1 MSIASSDE
9 ASVDN
14 NITDYNNFFYTAEF
28 YIGSNSQQVRLQ
40 LDTGSSVLWIPSMQ
54 NFNSEE
60 YSCFDCTT
68 STTCDS
74 NYNDDET
81 LYYGK
86 GSAQGYRMTDQ
97 VNLGGITIPQFNMLL
112 VDSMNDFSY
121 LQTFGLLGL
130 GLGRN
135 PYTANF
141 QFPTILE
148 TLSENG
154 LISTNAFSILLGI
167 TQDTTDDETTGE
179 IIFGG
184 YDSQYAQSDF
194 AFVNVYTSAST
205 FFWAAD
211 LTSVGYGTSIT
222 ISDQTNV
229 PCIFD
234 TGTSLLDLPQDYV
247 NNFINEA
254 ANQGIIISQDSNSG
268 YYTFPCSEMNSLP
281 NLVFYF
287 GSETFQIP
295 PSSYTIQK
303 DGNLLENG
311 NCALGINSM
320 NSNPISLTNPII
332 LGDVFLK
339 NFYTYYNADDNTV
352 GFTLPKPALPNTNP
366 NSNPNPNPNP
376 NPTSSPPW
384 IMIILVIV
392 IVVAVVVIYERSKAK
407 KQQDSKSAALISAQT
422 EARKN
427 SELEMSR
434 EERRV

>member
-9 ASVDN
+9 TSGDN
-14 NITDYNNFFYTAEF
+14 NITDINDFIYTAEF
-28 YIGSNSQQVRLQ
+28 TFGSNYQQVLLQ
-40 LDTGSSVLWIPSMQ
+40 LDTGSSVLWMPSVSMQ
-54 NFNSEE
+54 SSNNEL
-60 YSCFDCTT
+60 SCFDCAT

-74 NYNDDET
+74 DYNDDET
-81 LYYGK
+81 LSYGR
-86 GSAQGYRMTDQ
+86 GSAQGHRITDQ
-97 VNLGGITIPQFNMLL
+97 VNLGGVTIPQFNMLL
-112 VDSMNDFSY
+112 VDSMNDFSS

-154 LISTNAFSILLGI
+154 LISTSAFSIYLGT
-167 TQDTTDDETTGE
+167 TQATSSGGTTGE

-184 YDSQYAQSDF
+184 YDPTYAQSDF
-194 AFVNVYTSAST
+194 VFVDVKTSAST

-211 LTSVGYGTSIT
+211 LTSVGYGTSTT

-229 PCIFD
+229 PAIFD
-234 TGTSLLDLPQDYV
+234 TGTSLLDLPQSYIT
-247 NNFINEA
+247 NFINEA
-254 ANQGIIISQDSNSG
+254 ANQGIIISYDPNSS
-268 YYTFPCSEMNSLP
+268 YYTFSCSDINSLP

-287 GSETFQIP
+287 GDATFQIP

-311 NCALGINSM
+311 NCALGISSM
-320 NSNPISLTNPII
+320 NSDAISLTNPII

-339 NFYTYYNADDNTV
+339 NYYTYYNADDNTV
-352 GFTLPKPALPNTNP
+352 GFSLPNPTSSP
-366 NSNPNPNPNP
+366 NTNP
-376 NPTSSPPW
+376 NPTSSPIPW
-384 IMIILVIV
+384 IIIILVIV
-392 IVVAVVVIYERSKAK
+392 IVVAVVINERSKAK
-407 KQQDSKSAALISAQT
+407 KQQDNKSAALISTQT
-422 EARKN
+422 EARRN

-434 EERRV
+434 EERHV